1 MSYSTLHVERLHKG
15 IVWVD
20 IDNPPAN
27 AISDQFVDDL
37 ERFFAESETDDTVR
51 VIVLG
56 SSHPKTFVAGADI
69 KMMTANAGRFAGK
82 GGAIRDASARM
93 QAVFDRI
100 AKFPRPVIAAIGGHA
115 LGGGCELAL
124 ACDFRIM
131 GAGTIGL
138 TEVSLGL
145 IPGAG
150 GTQRMTALI
159 GRAKATELIFFAKR
173 LTAQEA
179 ERIGLV
185 HKAVEPERLRDE
197 VLAWAERLAE
207 GAVRAMGLAKQA
219 IDACQTLEYGL
230 TLEAENFE
238 KTFQTGEPLE
248 GIAAFLQKRPP
259 QFLKS

>member
-1 MSYSTLHVERLHKG
+1 MSYKTLHVETLEKG

-27 AISDQFVDDL
+27 AISDDL
-37 ERFFAESETDDTVR
+37 VNDLDSLLTALEADKNVR
-51 VIVLG
+51 VLVIG
-56 SSHPKTFVAGADI
+56 SKHPKTFVAGADI
-69 KMMTANAGRFAGK
+69 KMMTQNAGRFAGQ

-150 GTQRMTALI
+150 GTQRMTALL
-159 GRAKATELIFFAKR
+159 GRAKATELIFFAQR
-173 LTAQEA
+173 LNSEEA

-185 HKAVEPERLRDE
+185 TKAVAPEALRDE
-197 VLAWAERLAE
+197 VLAFAGRLSE
-207 GAVRAMGLAKQA
+207 GAVQAMGLAKQA
-219 IDACQTLEYGL
+219 IDACIPLEAGL
-230 TLEAENFE
+230 AREAENFE
-238 KTFQTGEPLE
+238 RTFQTGEPLE
-248 GIAAFLQKRPP
+248 GIAAFLQKRPA
-259 QFLKS
+259 QFLKP